1 MAGRAPRSWALVARW
16 TTIWSALRRHA
27 LVRLASWNR
36 GAGPLL
42 LGLGHGRFSYHS
54 SPERGTAAATGA
66 TTKVLCRLFRHAHK
80 CSSPAGACA
89 TRTGPLRLLRNSR
102 PPPACVPSPCHPGSR
117 RSILPVVRSTHAL
130 GPPAAKRHHAREAR
144 KWWPMGEKEKSVRT
158 KD

>member
-27 LVRLASWNR
+27 PVRLASWNR

-42 LGLGHGRFSYHS
+42 LGLGHGRFSRYRS

-80 CSSPAGACA
+80 CGSPARACA
-89 TRTGPLRLLRNSR
+89 ARTGPLRLLRNSR
-102 PPPACVPSPCHPGSR
+102 PPPACAPAPRRPGSR
-117 RSILPVVRSTHAL
+117 RRALPVARSTHAL
-130 GPPAAKRHHAREAR
+130 GPPARQRHRAREAR
-144 KWWPMGEKEKSVRT
+144 KRRPMGEKEKSE
-158 KD
+158 D